1 MILPK
6 LSTPFVFYFESV
18 FANSMKIG
26 VAIISVGAIILGFG
40 TLFFLQGNSV
50 VGPTSSFMYSNPKWI
65 GYGESIIAL
74 GLGIAVL
81 GIVTSLRRPKS

>member
-1 MILPK
+1 
-6 LSTPFVFYFESV
+6 
-18 FANSMKIG
+18 MKIG
-26 VAIISVGAIILGFG
+26 VAIISVGVIILGFG
-40 TLFFLQGNSV
+40 ILFFLQGNSV

-74 GLGIAVL
+74 GLGVAVL

>member
-1 MILPK
+1 
-6 LSTPFVFYFESV
+6 
-18 FANSMKIG
+18 MKIG